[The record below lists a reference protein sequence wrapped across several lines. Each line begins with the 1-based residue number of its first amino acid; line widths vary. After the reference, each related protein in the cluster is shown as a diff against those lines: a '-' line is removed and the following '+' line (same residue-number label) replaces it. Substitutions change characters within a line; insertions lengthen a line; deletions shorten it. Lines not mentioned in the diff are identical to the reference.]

1 MTDDKTKTD
10 SRDPDRVS
18 GELRYFA
25 DKFGLEISQ
34 VRELLA
40 KHGNDR
46 ETLEREARK
55 LRG

>member
-10 SRDPDRVS
+10 FPDRDH
-18 GELRYFA
+18 GAGDKEHELRYFA
-25 DKFGLEISQ
+25 DKFGLNLEE

-46 ETLEREARK
+46 ETL
-55 LRG
+55 